1 MIPDTLR
8 LRLPLTYAA
17 IALLAV
23 LALGAVLLTGLRN
36 IYHREELN
44 YLIGNAAV
52 IAESIAAPMREAP
65 LPAGWLQAQAEG
77 LAFLTQTRIRV
88 TNESAGTV
96 LADSGDPG
104 STDGSTRIAL
114 DVTVGD
120 VAQSFSQAIEQTG
133 DQSTTSYT
141 SSIIVEA
148 PSSSRNIDQ
157 TVVIT
162 QATDGPPPSRLP
174 TIGTLFGF
182 GLDPA
187 VAAATTRSNVT
198 VRQPIIGPGGAILG
212 YVELSQGPAYGRA
225 ILRGV
230 ARSWAIAGAVAVVLA
245 ALAGWFISWRI
256 TAPLAALTTAT
267 QSMARGDLA
276 ARAETVRRDEIG
288 ILTDSFNR
296 MASQVEGTI
305 AALRRFVADAAHELH
320 TPLTAMRSD
329 LELMAESATDVDQPR
344 VARLR
349 EQTRRLEGVTAG
361 LLELSRLAA
370 ETPAESFV
378 PLDLDHLLRTASE
391 PYASRAEQSDIAFV
405 LDLPPQP
412 VVVLGDDGQLRRAAG
427 NLVDNAIKFTP
438 PGGEVRVRV
447 STDGDWAVLTVAD
460 TGIGIPAEDLPQ
472 LFGRFHRA
480 RNAGGYP
487 GSGLGLAIVAAIAEA
502 HGGTV
507 TAAAADGA
515 TFTLRLPLESVPAH
529 SA

>member
-198 VRQPIIGPGGAILG
+198 VRQPIIGPVGRFWATSNCRKARPMAA
-212 YVELSQGPAYGRA
+212 LSCAASPAVGPLPEQSPWCWRPWPAG
-225 ILRGV
+225 
-230 ARSWAIAGAVAVVLA
+230 SSAGA
-245 ALAGWFISWRI
+245 S
-256 TAPLAALTTAT
+256 
-267 QSMARGDLA
+267 
-276 ARAETVRRDEIG
+276 
-288 ILTDSFNR
+288 
-296 MASQVEGTI
+296 
-305 AALRRFVADAAHELH
+305 LRRW
-320 TPLTAMRSD
+320 
-329 LELMAESATDVDQPR
+329 
-344 VARLR
+344 
-349 EQTRRLEGVTAG
+349 RR
-361 LLELSRLAA
+361 
-370 ETPAESFV
+370 
-378 PLDLDHLLRTASE
+378 
-391 PYASRAEQSDIAFV
+391 
-405 LDLPPQP
+405 
-412 VVVLGDDGQLRRAAG
+412 
-427 NLVDNAIKFTP
+427 
-438 PGGEVRVRV
+438 
-447 STDGDWAVLTVAD
+447 
-460 TGIGIPAEDLPQ
+460 
-472 LFGRFHRA
+472 
-480 RNAGGYP
+480 
-487 GSGLGLAIVAAIAEA
+487 
-502 HGGTV
+502 
-507 TAAAADGA
+507 
-515 TFTLRLPLESVPAH
+515 
-529 SA
+529 